1 MNNDV
6 LIQTIAKLLTR
17 ASQTYAAGEP
27 VLTDGEYDKLAADYK
42 QLSGLDWYWEDFQGE
57 VQHSRP
63 MLSLHKSHSVED
75 YQKFLKRTGSPVV
88 LMPKIDGLA
97 LALSYVGKAGKL
109 KLVEA
114 LTRGKRVGG
123 TTYGNSVLNNIKKAS
138 AFKHLNFLEFE
149 GDALEVRGEL
159 YMPEEFFEAA
169 NEMRVSENKEPFK
182 NVRNAAAGI
191 IRNEGNSAYLK
202 FLRFVAYSAFNPD
215 YEAHEDTSFDTV
227 SNMFY
232 WLEQQGFNIPSFE
245 QIALTDLTEDILVQ
259 FKEAQELPYQTDGV
273 VICFNNFSDIRSAGI
288 TTSYPLYAT
297 AFKFEDSTAETTL
310 LGVEWSATRTG
321 RIVPKY
327 IFEPVALEGTTVS
340 QATGHNLANIKKLN
354 IFPGDRI
361 EVFKANAIIPQVK
374 RLVKKVSYETADNL
388 HPEACP
394 KCFSE
399 AVVTEVDLLC
409 ENPSCGAKLV
419 ELLQYACGRK
429 NLDIDGMGES
439 LAEALINE
447 GLVTKFSDLFLLH
460 NRRLEL
466 IVLKL
471 GEKEITFGALRTKAL
486 LDNIEKAKQKPWS
499 VVLHSLGCPGLGEPN
514 CKAIAQRWG
523 ISELID
529 MLIND
534 TLVDNLLKIKG
545 MGKTTAETFT
555 EWLENNIVWI
565 MESIS
570 LGLNASIEKIENIS
584 SNKLEGLSFV
594 VTGTLSVPRS
604 QIEKII
610 EENGGK
616 LSSSVSKKINYV
628 VAGSDAGSKL
638 GKAEEINSKA
648 GQELVKIITEHDLKA
663 LVE

>member
-1 MNNDV
+1 MHND
-6 LIQTIAKLLTR
+6 LLVNKITKILSK
-17 ASQTYAAGEP
+17 ASQAYAAGQP
-27 VLTDGEYDKLAADYK
+27 VLTDLEYDKLAFDFK
-42 QLSGLDWYWEDFQGE
+42 QLTGSDWYWEDSQGE

-63 MLSLHKSHSVED
+63 MLSLHKSHSQED
-75 YQKFLKRTGSPVV
+75 YQKFLKRPSAPVIV
-88 LMPKIDGLA
+88 MPKIDGLA
-97 LALSYVGKAGKL
+97 LALTYIGKSGKV
-109 KLVEA
+109 KLIEA
-114 LTRGKRVGG
+114 LTRGKRIGG
-123 TTYGNSVLNNIKKAS
+123 ITFGNSVLANIKKAA
-138 AFKHLNFLEFE
+138 AFKHLSSFEF
-149 GDALEVRGEL
+149 ASNSLEVRGEL
-159 YMPEEFFEAA
+159 YMPEEFFESA
-169 NEMRVSENKEPFK
+169 NQMRIAEGKEPFK

-191 IRNEGNSAYLK
+191 IRNEGNSEYLK

-215 YEAHEDTSFDTV
+215 VQAHEDTSFDTL

-232 WLEQQGFNIPSFE
+232 WLEQQGFNIPNFE
-245 QIALTDLTEDILVQ
+245 QSVLSTLSKETLVQ

-273 VICFNNFSDIRSAGI
+273 VICFDNFSDIRSAGVNN
-288 TTSYPLYAT
+288 SYPLYAT

-327 IFEPVALEGTTVS
+327 IFEPVVLEGTTVS

-354 IFPGDRI
+354 IFPGDKI

-374 RLVKKVSYETADNL
+374 RVVEKLNYTFTDNL

-409 ENPSCGAKLV
+409 KNPSCGAKLV

-439 LAEALINE
+439 LAQALIDE

-499 VVLHSLGCPGLGEPN
+499 VVLHSFGCPGLGEPN

-523 ISELID
+523 ISDLID

-534 TLVDNLLKIKG
+534 TLIDNLLQIKG
-545 MGKTTAETFT
+545 MGKTTAETFA
-555 EWLENNIVWI
+555 EWLENNITWV

-570 LGLNASIEKIENIS
+570 LGLSADIEKIENIS
-584 SNKLEGLSFV
+584 SNRLDGLSFV

-604 QIEKII
+604 QIEKVI

-616 LSSSVSKKINYV
+616 LSSSVSKKINYL

-638 GKAEEINSKA
+638 DKAQEINSKA
-648 GQELVKIITEHDLKA
+648 GQELVKIITEQELRV
-663 LVE
+663 LIE